1 MAFMTML
8 DGLIDAGTVADVG
21 AGRKAQAADET
32 GAQVTDNIA
41 VEVRR
46 NEHVEL
52 LGLLHQLHAQ
62 SVDDAVVRGDLGVL
76 RGDLAEGAQEQA
88 VGQLHD
94 VGLVDCRDLFA
105 PVFAGIVKCK
115 AADLLARGA
124 GDELDAVG
132 DLVVQHILDALVEIL
147 GVLAHDDKVHIVKAG
162 RYARQRV
169 HRAQVCIGGKA
180 LAQLHIDAAEA
191 LADGR
196 SRRAFQ
202 CPAARLDGVQRA
214 GGDQLAAGFGVLGTG
229 LTLLPF
235 NAGVQCGRDST
246 HAFGDLAANA
256 IAWDQYCF
264 HKNTFP
270 FPVLFE
276 RLPAQGGLAQRK
288 CCNILQL
295 YLLWAGLSTRFFIQ
309 AVSKRPSA

>member
-1 MAFMTML
+1 M
-8 DGLIDAGTVADVG
+8 DGLIDAGAVADVG

-105 PVFAGIVKCK
+105 AVFAGIVKCK

-191 LADGR
+191 LADGGGGG
-196 SRRAFQ
+196 ALE
-202 CPAARLDGVQRA
+202 CPAARFDRIQRA
-214 GGDQLAAGFGVLGTG
+214 GGDQLAALGGVLGTG
-229 LTLLPF
+229 SKLLPF
-235 NAGVQCGRDST
+235 NAGVQCG
-246 HAFGDLAANA
+246 GYLADALGNFTANA
-256 IAWDQYCF
+256 VARNQNCF
-264 HKNTFP
+264 HK
-270 FPVLFE
+270 
-276 RLPAQGGLAQRK
+276 
-288 CCNILQL
+288 
-295 YLLWAGLSTRFFIQ
+295 
-309 AVSKRPSA
+309 